1 VLIQGKGL
9 LRSMSAHLKER
20 QHEDWDA
27 PLPKECEPSWNEW
40 CGSLVELEHCKI
52 PHSFETAENSQKKTK
67 TKLHT
72 FCDASATGIA
82 AVTDVRTIQS
92 DGQVLVLFVFGKAKL
107 APNHATTIPRLELC
121 AAVLAVEI
129 TQVVVKER
137 AIKPDSITY
146 YSYSRVVLG
155 YISNEVCRFYVYVSN
170 RFEQIRKYSTLD
182 QCRYVPTHQNPAN
195 VATRPVKA
203 RKLQKLTWLSGP
215 SFLKDP
221 KQSCIDDQDELSTRQ
236 LRPDSPEVRPNL
248 KTLATA
254 LARTTL
260 LGTSR
265 FTRFSKWISVV
276 IGISKLI
283 TFASKFH
290 RRRND
295 QESNTKEQQP
305 QPTGTTNYTTI
316 EGVGKQ
322 RPWS

>member
-1 VLIQGKGL
+1 
-9 LRSMSAHLKER
+9 
-20 QHEDWDA
+20 
-27 PLPKECEPSWNEW
+27 
-40 CGSLVELEHCKI
+40 VELEHCKI

-146 YSYSRVVLG
+146 YSDSRVVLG
-155 YISNEVCRFYVYVSN
+155 YISNEVRRFYVYVSN

-195 VATRPVKA
+195 
-203 RKLQKLTWLSGP
+203 LNKLTNFPKIGY
-215 SFLKDP
+215 KENI
-221 KQSCIDDQDELSTRQ
+221 KQSCIDDQEELSTRQ
-236 LRPDSPEVRPNL
+236 LQPDNPEVRPNL

-322 RPWS
+322 RP